1 MMDAGTLKVCELTN
15 TAANGAM
22 PVEEL
27 SEIASAYYEDRVV
40 GYGRYF
46 AAKGVNEQVDL
57 TVRSWRLPEAR
68 AGLYAVLSDGENDG
82 QYRIVQVQ
90 HLLNEDGL
98 KVTDLSLARL
108 EANYELADE
117 TAEDQPGTGDGSDNG
132 GG

>member
-1 MMDAGTLKVCELTN
+1 MMDAGTLTVCSLTN
-15 TAANGAM
+15 GADNGAM
-22 PVEEL
+22 PVEIL
-27 SEIASAYYEDRVV
+27 TPVASSYYEDRVV

-68 AGLYAVLSDGENDG
+68 AGMYAVLSYGENDG

-108 EANYELADE
+108 EAYYELADE
-117 TAEDQPGTGDGSDNG
+117 APENQPGTGNGSDNG
-132 GG
+132 

>member
-1 MMDAGTLKVCELTN
+1 MMDAGTLKVCSLTN
-15 TAANGAM
+15 VADNGAM
-22 PVEEL
+22 PVEIL
-27 SEIASAYYEDRVV
+27 TPVASSYYEDRVV

-57 TVRSWRLPEAR
+57 TVRSWRLQEAR
-68 AGLYAVLSDGENDG
+68 AGMYAVLSYGENDG

-108 EANYELADE
+108 EAYYELADE
-117 TAEDQPGTGDGSDNG
+117 APENQPGTGNGSDNG
-132 GG
+132 

>member
-1 MMDAGTLKVCELTN
+1 MMDAGTLTVCSLTN
-15 TAANGAM
+15 VADNGAM
-22 PVEEL
+22 PVEIL
-27 SEIASAYYEDRVV
+27 TPVASSYYEDRVV

-68 AGLYAVLSDGENDG
+68 AGMYAVLSDGENDG

-108 EANYELADE
+108 EAYYELADE
-117 TAEDQPGTGDGSDNG
+117 APENQTGTGNGSDNG
-132 GG
+132 